1 MSVEKLDLK
10 AQEEKQDLQVSMV
23 RWVFK
28 VSWDLK
34 EKKETQVKEDLKGR
48 EVFKEI
54 VQTLRLLK
62 MKLNLSKTPSKMLDN
77 NLQVPHK
84 K

>member
-1 MSVEKLDLK
+1 MSVEKLGHK
-10 AQEEKQDLQVSMV
+10 AQEVKQGLQVSME

-54 VQTLRLLK
+54 VQTLHLLK
-62 MKLNLSKTPSKMLDN
+62 MK
-77 NLQVPHK
+77 
-84 K
+84 

>member
-1 MSVEKLDLK
+1 VQEVQKESVVSVEKLGHK
-10 AQEEKQDLQVSMV
+10 AQEVKQDLQVSME

-48 EVFKEI
+48 GVFKEI

-62 MKLNLSKTPSKMLDN
+62 MK
-77 NLQVPHK
+77 
-84 K
+84 